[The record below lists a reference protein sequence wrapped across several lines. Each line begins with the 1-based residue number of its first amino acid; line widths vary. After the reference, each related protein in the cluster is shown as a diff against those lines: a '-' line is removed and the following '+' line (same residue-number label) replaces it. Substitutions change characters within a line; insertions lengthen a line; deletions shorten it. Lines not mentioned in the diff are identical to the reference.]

1 MASSVAPTAASSRN
15 RPWPNRGLR
24 RVLRGPLVGYFFM
37 LPALL
42 FLAILIVYPILITL
56 QMSVHKLQPDLS
68 LRWIGFSNYGKL
80 FADKVFWRS
89 ALVTVEFTVITVVL
103 HLIVGMAFAL
113 LLSHRWPYTGLRN
126 FLRGLIILPWI
137 FSTAASS
144 LMWALLLH
152 PFGTLNYMARAW
164 FGAEQP
170 IAWFA
175 TPVTSMLTLAVV
187 NLWHSFPFYMVIMLG
202 GLQAIPGELYEAAR
216 VDGASPWQSFWRLTM
231 PIMRP
236 VIVALTVV
244 DFIGTIAMFDLV
256 RMLTGGGPN
265 RATETVAYY
274 LYRVAFLD
282 GRLDYAATI
291 SVAILVGLLLFIGL
305 YLRLFAR
312 GGIDES
318 TSF

>member
-1 MASSVAPTAASSRN
+1 MATKAAVRA
-15 RPWPNRGLR
+15 RLR
-24 RVLRGPLVGYFFM
+24 RLTRGPLVGYLFI

-42 FLAILIVYPILITL
+42 FLAVLIVYPILVTL
-56 QMSVHKLQPDLS
+56 QLSTNKLLPDLS
-68 LRWIGFSNYGKL
+68 LRWIGFSNYAKL
-80 FADKVFWRS
+80 LADKTFWRS
-89 ALVTVEFTVITVVL
+89 VLVAVEFTAITVVL

-113 LLSHRWPYTGLRN
+113 LLNHRWPNAGLRN
-126 FLRGLIILPWI
+126 TLRGLIILPWI

-144 LMWALLLH
+144 LMWSLLLH

-164 FGAEQP
+164 LGVQEP

-175 TPVTSMLTLAVV
+175 TPVSAMLTLAVV

-202 GLQAIPGELYEAAR
+202 GLQSIPGELYEAAR
-216 VDGASPWQSFWRLTM
+216 VDGASGWQSFWRITI
-231 PIMRP
+231 PILRP

-244 DFIGTIAMFDLV
+244 DIIGTIAMFDLV

-274 LYRVAFLD
+274 LYRVAFMD
-282 GRLDYAATI
+282 GRLDYAAAI
-291 SVAILVGLLLFIGL
+291 SVAILVGLLLFIGV

-318 TSF
+318 TAF

>member
-1 MASSVAPTAASSRN
+1 MASSAALSASGSRLKA
-15 RPWPNRGLR
+15 RLGRRLR
-24 RVLRGPLVGYFFM
+24 RGLRGPLIGYLFI

-42 FLAILIVYPILITL
+42 FLAVLIVYPVLVTL
-56 QMSVHKLQPDLS
+56 QMSVNKLQPDLS

-80 FADKVFWRS
+80 FADKAFWRS
-89 ALVTVEFTVITVVL
+89 ALVAVEFTVLTVVL

-113 LLSHRWPYTGLRN
+113 LLSHRWPHTGLRN

-144 LMWALLLH
+144 LMWSLLLH

-175 TPVTSMLTLAVV
+175 TPASSMLTLAVV

-202 GLQAIPGELYEAAR
+202 ALQAIPDELYEAAR
-216 VDGASPWQSFWRLTM
+216 VDGASPWQSFWHLTI

-244 DFIGTIAMFDLV
+244 DFIGSIAMFDLV

-291 SVAILVGLLLFIGL
+291 SIAILVGLLLFIGL
-305 YLRLFAR
+305 YLKLFAR
-312 GGIDES
+312 GSIDDS

>member
-1 MASSVAPTAASSRN
+1 MASSDALPAAGSRPGA
-15 RPWPNRGLR
+15 RPGRGLR
-24 RVLRGPLVGYFFM
+24 RALRGPLIGYLYI
-37 LPALL
+37 LPAVL
-42 FLAILIVYPILITL
+42 FLAALIVYPILVTL
-56 QMSVHKLQPDLS
+56 QLSVNKLQPDLS
-68 LRWIGFSNYGKL
+68 LRWIGFVNYGKL
-80 FADKVFWRS
+80 FADRAFWRS
-89 ALVTVEFTVITVVL
+89 ALVAVEFTVITVVL
-103 HLIVGMAFAL
+103 HLVVGMAFAL
-113 LLSHRWPYTGLRN
+113 LLNHRWPSTGLRN

-144 LMWALLLH
+144 LMWTLLLH
-152 PFGTLNYMARAW
+152 PFGTINYMARAW
-164 FGAEQP
+164 FGLQEP
-170 IAWFA
+170 VAWFA
-175 TPVTSMLTLAVV
+175 SPATAMLTLAVV

-216 VDGASPWQSFWRLTM
+216 VDGASPWQSFWRLTL

-291 SVAILVGLLLFIGL
+291 SITILVGLLIFIGL
-305 YLRLFAR
+305 YLKLFAR